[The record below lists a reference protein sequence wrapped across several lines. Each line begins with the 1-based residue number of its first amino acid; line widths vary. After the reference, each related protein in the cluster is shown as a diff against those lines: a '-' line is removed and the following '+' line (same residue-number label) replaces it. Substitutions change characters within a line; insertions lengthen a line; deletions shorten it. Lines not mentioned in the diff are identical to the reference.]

1 MDVVPTTWCSLLSQG
16 IVPTTWVMAS
26 ILVDHD
32 KYNTKYNWS
41 LLLTCCNGD
50 RCSSRCYTR
59 RAPCTRRAPRT
70 CCSGGGSSGGWRMA
84 SPVPWSSSSSPR
96 RRCST
101 RCSGGNITKKVGGWR
116 PLGSQFIAAKNKRSL
131 RSKSED
137 AKMTE
142 NKSDDPVDET
152 PTSQSKTKRQFTRRG
167 NLEKRTGSKK
177 LLILTGKQKNIKPK
191 LPNKKRKL
199 RALWFN
205 LVAAFDQ

>member
-1 MDVVPTTWCSLLSQG
+1 MAYG
-16 IVPTTWVMAS
+16 IAS
-26 ILVDHD
+26 AV
-32 KYNTKYNWS
+32 
-41 LLLTCCNGD
+41 
-50 RCSSRCYTR
+50 
-59 RAPCTRRAPRT
+59 
-70 CCSGGGSSGGWRMA
+70 
-84 SPVPWSSSSSPR
+84 SSSSSPR

>member
-26 ILVDHD
+26 ILVDHY

-50 RCSSRCYTR
+50 RCSSRC
-59 RAPCTRRAPRT
+59 CTTRAPRT

-131 RSKSED
+131 VTNMATFMTFRVILVIEWQHNIWTNMIV
-137 AKMTE
+137 KMI
-142 NKSDDPVDET
+142 
-152 PTSQSKTKRQFTRRG
+152 
-167 NLEKRTGSKK
+167 
-177 LLILTGKQKNIKPK
+177 ILRLFRFK
-191 LPNKKRKL
+191 
-199 RALWFN
+199 W
-205 LVAAFDQ
+205 

>member
-1 MDVVPTTWCSLLSQG
+1 MFFKLYMIAIHNIFVINLFTAPYAIDMQ
-16 IVPTTWVMAS
+16 
-26 ILVDHD
+26 H
-32 KYNTKYNWS
+32 TK
-41 LLLTCCNGD
+41 L
-50 RCSSRCYTR
+50 R
-59 RAPCTRRAPRT
+59 
-70 CCSGGGSSGGWRMA
+70 GS
-84 SPVPWSSSSSPR
+84 
-96 RRCST
+96 
-101 RCSGGNITKKVGGWR
+101 NITKKVGGWR
-116 PLGSQFIAAKNKRSL
+116 PLGSQFKAAKNKRSL

-137 AKMTE
+137 VKMTE